1 MPTEER
7 IEIAH
12 GISGALKRFRGR
24 GIDVE
29 AMLTCEDYAR
39 DILQQCC
46 VSGNEELRELA
57 ARFKAAQPAV
67 TARPRTQVLRCASAA
82 APASSSVAPS
92 NRSWTAPLDV
102 FNRGGMP
109 RG

>member
-12 GISGALKRFRGR
+12 GISEAFRRFRGR

-29 AMLTCEDYAR
+29 ALLTREDYAR
-39 DILQQCC
+39 DILQRCC
-46 VSGNEELRELA
+46 VSGDEELRSLA
-57 ARFKAAQPAV
+57 ERFKAAQPSAGV
-67 TARPRTQVLRCASAA
+67 RPRSPGLRCASLATA
-82 APASSSVAPS
+82 APTGAQS
-92 NRSWTAPLDV
+92 NRSWGAPLDV
-102 FNRGGMP
+102 FSRRGGMP